1 MENLKWLEI
10 VKQHNYDMAKDMIKR
25 HIELYGEYK
34 NNDDFIEKI
43 LKDAQELKE
52 KEIMINELIEN
63 IQDPILKATFKEKYI
78 HGKNWEQVAEILGYS
93 TTHIQRIFKRAL
105 QDPEILKIK
114 MELE

>member
-1 MENLKWLEI
+1 MKYRYLKIEI
-10 VKQHNYDMAKDMIKR
+10 EILKRIIGDFIRIVSGKVEDYKRDDKD
-25 HIELYGEYK
+25 IELLINHLIKCEA
-34 NNDDFIEKI
+34 E
-43 LKDAQELKE
+43 Q
-52 KEIMINELIEN
+52 KEIESTIET

-93 TTHIQRIFKRAL
+93 TTHTQRIFKRAL

>member
-1 MENLKWLEI
+1 MFKFERLEKEKQVLNKIIGEFIRIVCGKVEN
-10 VKQHNYDMAKDMIKR
+10 YKR
-25 HIELYGEYK
+25 DDEDIELLINHLIKCEA
-34 NNDDFIEKI
+34 E
-43 LKDAQELKE
+43 Q
-52 KEIMINELIEN
+52 KEIESTIET

-93 TTHIQRIFKRAL
+93 TTHTQRIFKRAL